1 MKWYPNLLIFI
12 FFIFVFLGF
21 YAQSPVVV
29 SSAKKNFLTLINKN
43 ELPQDS
49 VKRGLK
55 ISREW
60 DLPQILKEIS
70 GINFLDSNHFAC
82 IQDEIGSIFLL
93 NSSSGLI
100 ETQIPFGPP
109 GDYEAIAIVKG
120 DAYVACA
127 DGRLYEISNYNSGKP
142 SVKEYGTHL
151 TVKQNVEGL
160 AYDAINK
167 RLLVAIKGKEENNS
181 FYKGIYA
188 FDLVTK
194 KMPVKPVLRIN
205 IQDIVF
211 NKNRKK
217 TLISNIHPS
226 EIAIHPVTGDLY
238 ITDASRPQLL
248 IMDNTGKI
256 KDLIPLDKNDF
267 PKPEGI
273 TFSPAGECY
282 IANEGKKQQPAK
294 LLLVDLKP

>member
-1 MKWYPNLLIFI
+1 MKCCPNLFIFI
-12 FFIFVFLGF
+12 FFIFIVFDS
-21 YAQSPVVV
+21 YAQPPMVV
-29 SSAKKNFLTLINKN
+29 STAQKNLLTLINKN
-43 ELPQDS
+43 ELSQDLT
-49 VKRGLK
+49 KRGLK
-55 ISREW
+55 IVREW
-60 DLPQILKEIS
+60 NLPQVLKEIS
-70 GINFLDSNHFAC
+70 GINYLDSNHFAC
-82 IQDEIGSIFLL
+82 IQDEIGSIFIL
-93 NSSSGLI
+93 NSSSGLV

-127 DGRLYEISNYNSGKP
+127 DGRLYEVSNYNTGKP

-160 AYDAINK
+160 VYDAINK

-181 FYKGIYA
+181 LYKGVYA

-194 KMPVKPVLRIN
+194 KMPVKPVIRIN
-205 IQDIVF
+205 IQDIIF

-217 TLISNIHPS
+217 TLKSNIQPS
-226 EIAIHPVTGDLY
+226 EIAIHPLTGDLY

-256 KDLIPLDKNDF
+256 KDLILLDKIDF

-294 LLLVDLKP
+294 LLLVALTP